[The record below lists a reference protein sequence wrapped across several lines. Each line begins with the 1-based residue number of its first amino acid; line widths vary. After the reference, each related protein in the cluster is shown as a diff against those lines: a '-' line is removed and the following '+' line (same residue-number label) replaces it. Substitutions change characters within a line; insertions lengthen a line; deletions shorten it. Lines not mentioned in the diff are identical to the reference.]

1 MAWGI
6 DFKANVYLSR
16 ITFTSIYQVEGKIK
30 ELEDEINTAR
40 EILSML
46 AIASPNTIIEQDEDP
61 IYSIKNRVEDQ
72 VNIIIEA
79 QYTLVLVNLYYDEL
93 KEGRITLDKEIV

>member
-1 MAWGI
+1 MAWGT

-16 ITFTSIYQVEGKIK
+16 ITFTSIYQVEDKIK

>member
-16 ITFTSIYQVEGKIK
+16 ITFTSIYQVEDKIK

-79 QYTLVLVNLYYDEL
+79 QYTLVLVSLYYDEL

>member
-16 ITFTSIYQVEGKIK
+16 MTFTSIYQVEDKIK

-79 QYTLVLVNLYYDEL
+79 QYTLVLVSLYYDEL
-93 KEGRITLDKEIV
+93 KEGRITLDKEII

>member
-1 MAWGI
+1 MAWGT

-16 ITFTSIYQVEGKIK
+16 ITFTSIYQVEDKIK

-79 QYTLVLVNLYYDEL
+79 QYTLVLVGLYYDEL
-93 KEGRITLDKEIV
+93 KEGRITLDKETV

>member
-1 MAWGI
+1 MAWGT

-16 ITFTSIYQVEGKIK
+16 ITFTSIYQVEDKIK

-79 QYTLVLVNLYYDEL
+79 QYTLVLVSLYYDEL

>member
-16 ITFTSIYQVEGKIK
+16 ITFTSIYQVEDKIK

-79 QYTLVLVNLYYDEL
+79 QYTLVLVRLYYDEL

>member
-1 MAWGI
+1 MACGI
-6 DFKANVYLSR
+6 DFKADVYLSR
-16 ITFTSIYQVEGKIK
+16 ITFTSIYQVEDKIK

-72 VNIIIEA
+72 VNTIIEA
-79 QYTLVLVNLYYDEL
+79 QYTIVLVNLYYDEL

>member
-1 MAWGI
+1 MAWGT

-16 ITFTSIYQVEGKIK
+16 ITFTSIYQVEDKIK

-93 KEGRITLDKEIV
+93 KEGRITLDKELV